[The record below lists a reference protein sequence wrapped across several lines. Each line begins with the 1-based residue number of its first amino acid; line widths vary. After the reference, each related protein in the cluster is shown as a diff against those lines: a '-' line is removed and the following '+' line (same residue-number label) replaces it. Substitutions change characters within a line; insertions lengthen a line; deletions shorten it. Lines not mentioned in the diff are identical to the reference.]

1 VIAALTYHQPD
12 SVGEA
17 AGILAAEGP
26 YAAVLGGGTMLVPL
40 LVRRQLAVSHVVDPC
55 SLGLDCIRVS
65 GDAVEIGAR
74 VCYADVIE
82 SPDLAAAAPLLPRM
96 AAGITGGA
104 QIRNQGTIGGSAC
117 HANPASDVPACM
129 VALDATMR
137 LHGPAGARDVDAADF
152 FVDAFASAR
161 AADELLVGVAI
172 PRRSAAYGYAK
183 LKLSESSWPIAT
195 AVAVR
200 RPDGGATLTLGGV
213 RSRPL
218 QVELERDARADD
230 FDELIG
236 AALDEPW
243 ADVLADAEYR
253 RAVAPAVARRAWA
266 EMAAG
271 EEEQGQ

>member
-1 VIAALTYHQPD
+1 VIADLTYHRPA

-26 YAAVLGGGTMLVPL
+26 GAAVLGGGTMLVPL
-40 LVRRQLAVSHVVDPC
+40 LVRRQLAVSHVVDLC
-55 SLGLDCIRVS
+55 DLGLEGIGVS
-65 GDAVEIGAR
+65 GDGVEIGAR
-74 VCYADVIE
+74 VSYADVIE
-82 SPDLAAAAPLLPRM
+82 SADLAAAAPLLPRM

-117 HANPASDVPACM
+117 YANPASDVPACL

-137 LHGPAGARDVDAADF
+137 LEGPAGARDVAAADF

-161 AADELLVGVAI
+161 TADELLVSLAI

-200 RPDGGATLTLGGV
+200 RPDGGATLTVGGV

-218 QVELERDARADD
+218 QVELEPDTGADD

-236 AALDEPW
+236 PALDESW
-243 ADVLADAEYR
+243 ADVLADGEYR
-253 RAVAPAVARRAWA
+253 KAVAPAVARRAWA
-266 EMAAG
+266 EMVAND
-271 EEEQGQ
+271 EEQRQ